1 MPDAVTARPSP
12 LARAAL
18 LVLSLPAAAYGV
30 GAGATPPGTRCAPA
44 PSLIL
49 APDFGDRHGAFAPG
63 GPAFRRTQANFAA
76 AYLRACARGLLRRR
90 PLIDRGAG
98 QGRMLRLKNAPDA
111 NIASI
116 YLDGEEAAR
125 RSARHMV
132 LEYPFLTADGAT
144 HVPSTSELGEAIFC
158 TVHGASRQEEEASG
172 RCLPD

>member
-1 MPDAVTARPSP
+1 M
-12 LARAAL
+12 
-18 LVLSLPAAAYGV
+18 
-30 GAGATPPGTRCAPA
+30 TRCAPA
-44 PSLIL
+44 PSLVL
-49 APDFGDRHGAFAPG
+49 TPGFGDRHGAFAPG
-63 GPAFRRTQANFAA
+63 APAFRRTQANFAD

-98 QGRMLRLKNAPDA
+98 QGNMLRLKNAPDA

-116 YLDGEEAAR
+116 YLDGEEGAR
-125 RSARHMV
+125 PSARHMV

-158 TVHGASRQEEEASG
+158 TVHGASQQEEEASG